1 MKNFLNENWF
11 KVGLL
16 IILLIAAC
24 SFGYDQIEYLP
35 SKNKAVA
42 EAETNASNVQNSM
55 DCGRYT
61 KNLFSDEMSSKSTQ
75 SLRPELPSYESH
87 YNSTL
92 QKCFGLI
99 SYTFPTINSK
109 ISFNSF
115 ELYDVYDNNLVDSCL
130 KPLEGSSGGS
140 SSCDFDAFKT
150 EVNSD
155 MQNTVNW

>member
-1 MKNFLNENWF
+1 M
-11 KVGLL
+11 
-16 IILLIAAC
+16 AC
-24 SFGYDQIEYLP
+24 SFGYYQSGYLS
-35 SKNKAVA
+35 SKNKITSDAQL
-42 EAETNASNVQNSM
+42 NASNVQNSM

-61 KNLFSDEMSSKSTQ
+61 KSLFSDEMSSKSTQ
-75 SLRPELPSYESH
+75 SLKPELPSYESH
-87 YNSTL
+87 YNPTL

-99 SYTFPTINSK
+99 SYTFPTIDSK

-150 EVNSD
+150 EVNLD
-155 MQNTVNW
+155 MQNSVNW